1 MPQLFLDY
9 YLLFLDIDMIVF
21 FQFVPFIISLYMI
34 LFWAVKRIWKCYIE
48 FALYKYIL
56 LLLL

>member
-21 FQFVPFIISLYMI
+21 LN
-34 LFWAVKRIWKCYIE
+34 LF
-48 FALYKYIL
+48 L
-56 LLLL
+56 LLFLCI